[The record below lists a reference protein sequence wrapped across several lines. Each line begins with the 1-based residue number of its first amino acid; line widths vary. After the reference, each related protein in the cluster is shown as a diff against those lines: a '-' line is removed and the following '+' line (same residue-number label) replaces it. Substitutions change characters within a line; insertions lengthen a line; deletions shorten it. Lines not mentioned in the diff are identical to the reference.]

1 MRSHRIIVL
10 AAAVM
15 LVFLPL
21 SGVSARSG
29 LDTSRGR
36 MYMSRW
42 SGYNQRGQYDS
53 VIVSARHV
61 LDSALSNGDRSL
73 ALIPSVMIAQAYM
86 FTERADSAQS
96 WIQTVESLGVE
107 DGSQPVKSVY
117 YNTKALYA
125 VKFKLDYSEA
135 LKYFLRGYEVATA
148 LDNQD
153 YRVALLTNI
162 ANVYYLR
169 SDDGGMSYAGEA
181 LRIADS
187 CRISEF
193 SKGLTYL
200 AMAQMQYMRKDWRAS
215 GYWIERADSVVS
227 EGRYRSLTAPVELLS
242 GDLCSAY
249 GRYDEAEEHYS
260 VALRHSYNTEPGII
274 SRIYLNYGKC
284 CELRGKTE
292 KAVNLYKQGLE
303 VSSRHGNVE
312 FRLELLRRLTDIYC
326 DSGSTDSFLYYYRQ
340 LRESIDT
347 IVGREREFNSLLLSN
362 QRMRHELELSANELE
377 LMKMRRR
384 NMLWVFIS
392 LTALLLVA
400 SFFLL
405 WRRQKRMYRILVDQ
419 HVHYARQIEMLQAGV
434 KQVNTPPYDDKDAAE
449 RELFLKLDAFMS
461 KDKLFRQKDVSL
473 DLLAQMTDSNRT
485 YVSKAV
491 NHYAGQSFS
500 SWLNMYRIA
509 EAIRLMSREDEMP
522 LKQIADEVGYASM
535 SVFYNAFCK
544 ETGLPPGR
552 YRKELQNRKIL
563 PDS

>member
-1 MRSHRIIVL
+1 MGCLRDIL
-10 AAAVM
+10 LLTAVF
-15 LVFLPL
+15 VFSPFL
-21 SGVSARSG
+21 SLEARG
-29 LDTSRGR
+29 GMDASRDSE
-36 MYMSRW
+36 YLSRW
-42 SGYNQRGQYDS
+42 AKYNQTGQYDS
-53 VIVSARHV
+53 VIVAARPV
-61 LDSALSNGDRSL
+61 LDSALLSGDSST
-73 ALIPSVMIAQAYM
+73 ALMLSVMTAQAYM
-86 FTERADSAQS
+86 FTESEDSARY
-96 WIQTVESLGVE
+96 WIQMAEQLGV
-107 DGSQPVKSVY
+107 DNGSLPSKIVF

-125 VKFKLDYSEA
+125 IKFKLDYSEA
-135 LKYFLRGYEVATA
+135 LWCFLQGYEAATA
-148 LDNQD
+148 VDNQYD
-153 YRVALLTNI
+153 RVGLLTNI
-162 ANVYYLR
+162 VNVYYLR
-169 SDDGGMSYAGEA
+169 SDDSGMPYAMEA
-181 LRIADS
+181 LNIVDS
-187 CRISEF
+187 CHISGF
-193 SKGLTYL
+193 SEGLTYL
-200 AMAQMQYMRKDWRAS
+200 AMAQMHYMKKDYKAA
-215 GYWIERADSVVS
+215 GLWIERADSIVH
-227 EGRYRSLTAPVELLS
+227 EGNFSSLTATVELLF
-242 GDLCSAY
+242 GDLCMAY
-249 GRYDEAEEHYS
+249 GSYGEAEEHYS
-260 VALRHSYNTEPGII
+260 VALRHPYNTEPGTM

-292 KAVNLYKQGLE
+292 KAADLYKLGLE
-303 VSSRHGNVE
+303 ISNNHGNVE

-326 DSGSTDSFLYYYRQ
+326 DSGSTEMLRYYYRQ
-340 LRESIDT
+340 LRESLDT
-347 IVGREREFNSLLLSN
+347 IVEREREFNSLLLSN
-362 QRMRHELELSANELE
+362 QRMRHELELSTSELE

-384 NMLWVFIS
+384 NMIWVFVS
-392 LTALLLVA
+392 LIAFLLVA
-400 SFFLL
+400 SFYLL
-405 WRRQKRMYRILVDQ
+405 WRRQKRMCRILVDQ
-419 HVHYARQIEMLQAGV
+419 HVHYVQQIEMLQAGV

>member
-1 MRSHRIIVL
+1 MGCLKNIL
-10 AAAVM
+10 LLTA
-15 LVFLPL
+15 LFVFSPFL
-21 SGVSARSG
+21 SIEARGGMDVSRESEY
-29 LDTSRGR
+29 L
-36 MYMSRW
+36 SRW
-42 SGYNQRGQYDS
+42 AKYNQTGQYDS
-53 VIVSARHV
+53 VIVAARPV
-61 LDSALSNGDRSL
+61 LDSALLRGDSST
-73 ALIPSVMIAQAYM
+73 ALMLSVMTAQAYM
-86 FTERADSAQS
+86 FTEREDSARY
-96 WIQTVESLGVE
+96 WIHMAEQLGVE
-107 DGSQPVKSVY
+107 NGSLPSRIVF

-125 VKFKLDYSEA
+125 IKFKLDYSEA
-135 LKYFLRGYEVATA
+135 LWCFLQGYEAATA
-148 LDNQD
+148 VDNQYD
-153 YRVALLTNI
+153 RLGLLTNI
-162 ANVYYLR
+162 VNVYYLR
-169 SDDGGMSYAGEA
+169 SDDSGMPYAMEA
-181 LRIADS
+181 LNIVDS
-187 CRISEF
+187 CHISGF
-193 SKGLTYL
+193 SESLTYL
-200 AMAQMQYMRKDWRAS
+200 AMAQMHYMKKDYKAA
-215 GYWIERADSVVS
+215 GLWIERADSIVH
-227 EGRYRSLTAPVELLS
+227 EGNFSSLTATVELLF
-242 GDLCSAY
+242 GDLCMAY
-249 GRYDEAEEHYS
+249 GSYGEAEEHYS
-260 VALRHSYNTEPGII
+260 VALRHPYNTEPGTM

-292 KAVNLYKQGLE
+292 KAADLYKLGLE
-303 VSSRHGNVE
+303 ISNNHGNVE

-326 DSGSTDSFLYYYRQ
+326 DSGSTEMLRYYYRQ
-340 LRESIDT
+340 LRESLDT
-347 IVGREREFNSLLLSN
+347 IVEREREFNSLLLSN
-362 QRMRHELELSANELE
+362 QRMRHELELSTNELE

-384 NMLWVFIS
+384 NMIWVFVS
-392 LTALLLVA
+392 LIAFLLVA
-400 SFFLL
+400 SFYLL
-405 WRRQKRMYRILVDQ
+405 WRRQKRMCRILVDQ
-419 HVHYARQIEMLQAGV
+419 HVHYVQQIEMLQAGV